1 MRCPFCKTDRDKV
14 VDSRG
19 AEGGAVIRR
28 RRECLE
34 CGRRY
39 TTYERVE
46 EIPLRVIKKGGNREG
61 FERRKIV
68 DGITKACEKRPVSS
82 EAIEQVV
89 QEIER
94 ELADIADREV
104 TSSKIGEMVMHKLR
118 HLDQVAYVRFASVY
132 REFKD
137 IEQFLDELRPMLERR
152 GRANGENPD
161 GT

>member
-1 MRCPFCKTDRDKV
+1 MRCPFCKTDNDKV

-19 AEGGAVIRR
+19 AESGAVIRR

-39 TTYERVE
+39 TTYERIE
-46 EIPLRVIKKGGNREG
+46 EIPLRVIKKDGTREA

-68 DGITKACEKRPVSS
+68 EGITKACEKRPVSS

-104 TSSKIGEMVMHKLR
+104 TSRQIGEMVMGKLR
-118 HLDQVAYVRFASVY
+118 TLDQVAYVRFASVY

-137 IEQFLDELRPMLERR
+137 IEQFLDELRPMLERKDTAH
-152 GRANGENPD
+152 GND
-161 GT
+161 

>member
-1 MRCPFCKTDRDKV
+1 MRCPFCKEDKDKV

-19 AEGGAVIRR
+19 AEQGAVIRR

-46 EIPLRVIKKGGNREG
+46 EIPLRVVKKDGTREG
-61 FERRKIV
+61 FERRKIFE
-68 DGITKACEKRPVSS
+68 GIAKACEKRPVSS
-82 EAIEQVV
+82 EAIERMV

-104 TSSKIGEMVMHKLR
+104 TSRRIGEMLMAKLR
-118 HLDQVAYVRFASVY
+118 QVDQVAYVRFASVY

-152 GRANGENPD
+152 GSAHGEA
-161 GT
+161 

>member
-1 MRCPFCKTDRDKV
+1 MRCPFCKTDNDKV

-19 AEGGAVIRR
+19 AESGAVIRR

-39 TTYERVE
+39 TTYERIE
-46 EIPLRVIKKGGNREG
+46 EIPLRVIKKDGTREG

-68 DGITKACEKRPVSS
+68 EGITKACEKRPVSS
-82 EAIEQVV
+82 EAIERVV

-104 TSSKIGEMVMHKLR
+104 TSRQIGEMVMRKLR
-118 HLDQVAYVRFASVY
+118 TLDQVAYVRFASVY

-137 IEQFLDELRPMLERR
+137 IEQFLDELRPMLERKDIAH
-152 GRANGENPD
+152 GND
-161 GT
+161 